1 MKKPQ
6 CILVTG
12 SLQPYAVDFYRALDR
27 SLRCQGWNFLVLVG
41 SRTTYRP
48 WAGMGIDENDPL
60 FAFVSGKPAPE
71 WIQRVLGSSSR
82 DKILLPGGSG
92 IGRALSAK
100 SPDILIVNERNPLS
114 LSAALWAKRRGVP
127 CLLSTDIGSSPPPY
141 AATKCHLIYHRLLG
155 SLFSGV
161 IAKTKDGETAPTRS
175 GAAVPILAPHGID
188 TARYPLATDAKS
200 QPFRFLFVGVLEE
213 RKGLDTLMA
222 AARLL
227 ATQGHR
233 FEIRLVGSGSWSPSA
248 EDAQSN
254 WLSMAGFREGEALLE
269 EYHAASAFVLPT
281 REDTYAVVVHEAAS
295 CGLPLL
301 ISTGAGACH
310 VLVEDGVSGFAFNP
324 GEAAALSTKMTAVL
338 SNEEL
343 RTKLENGA
351 RTKAL
356 QWCAGESGVRVANW
370 LLNLKKLYDH

>member
-1 MKKPQ
+1 MKQPL

-27 SLRCQGWNFLVLVG
+27 SLRSRGWNFLVLVG
-41 SRTTYRP
+41 SRATYRP

-71 WIQRVLGSSSR
+71 WVQRMLGSSSR

-92 IGRALSAK
+92 IGAALTAK
-100 SPDILIVNERNPLS
+100 SPDVLIVNERNPLS

-127 CLLSTDIGSSPPPY
+127 CLLSTDIGTSPPPY
-141 AATKCHLIYHRLLG
+141 AATKCHLVYHRLLAG
-155 SLFSGV
+155 LFSGV
-161 IAKTKDGETAPTRS
+161 IAKTKDGETAPARS
-175 GAAVPILAPHGID
+175 GAAAAILAPHGID
-188 TARYPLATDAKS
+188 TARYPLATRPKS
-200 QPFRFLFVGVLEE
+200 EPFRFLFVGVLEE

-227 ATQGHR
+227 AAQENP
-233 FEIRLVGSGSWSPSA
+233 FEIRVVGSGSWAPSA
-248 EDAQSN
+248 EDAQSS

-269 EYHAASAFVLPT
+269 EYHAAGAFVLPT
-281 REDTYAVVVHEAAS
+281 REDTYAVVVHEASS

-310 VLVEDGVSGFAFNP
+310 VLVENGMSGYAFEP
-324 GEAAALSTKMTAVL
+324 EDAQDLAAQMAAIL
-338 SNEEL
+338 SNPEL
-343 RTKLENGA
+343 RETLAQGS
-351 RTKAL
+351 RSKAL
-356 QWCAGESGVRVANW
+356 QWCAARSGDRVAEW
-370 LLNLKKLYDH
+370 LGQFPKP